1 MITTDVLIIGA
12 GPGGYVAALRAAQL
26 GKKVTIVE
34 KGGLG
39 GTCLNEG
46 CIPSKALI
54 EASHYAALPSKA
66 AQAGVH
72 YGEVT
77 VHFGELQKWKDAI
90 VHQLTSG
97 VEGLLIS
104 RNVSIIKGE
113 ASFLDPY
120 TAAISGEKEEM
131 VSFSN
136 CIIATGSKPVNV
148 PSFSFDDRIL
158 SSKEALDLSEK
169 PSSLA
174 VIGGGYIGIELGT
187 AFANLG
193 TEVTIFEGLPRIL
206 SGFSEDMSSLVY
218 SELAE
223 KENVTIYTGA
233 KVIRADSRNQQVEI
247 EAEVAG
253 ERKIVKAEYALVTI
267 GRKPNTD
274 QLQLEKAGIHI
285 SEKGYIPVDNECRTN
300 QPHIFA
306 IGDVTPGY
314 ALAHRAS
321 LQGKLAAE
329 VISGGAG
336 DVSDYVIPA
345 VVFSDPPLAAVG
357 LSEAEMDKAGIDFEV
372 HSFPFSHNGRTLT
385 LGEDKGFVKLMIDP
399 EDQTILSAE
408 AAGLGAPE
416 LINELAVSI
425 QSGLTAEDISLVVH
439 AHPTLGES
447 IMEAADKAIGFP
459 VHSL

>member
-54 EASHYAALPSKA
+54 EASHYAALPPKA

-72 YGEVT
+72 YGNVS
-77 VHFGELQKWKDAI
+77 VDFGNLQDWKNSI

-113 ASFLDPY
+113 ASFPDPY
-120 TAAISGEKEEM
+120 TVSITGEKETI

-136 CIIATGSKPVNV
+136 CIIASGSTPVNV
-148 PSFSFDDRIL
+148 PSFPYGERVL
-158 SSKEALDLSEK
+158 SSSEALNLSEK

-187 AFANLG
+187 VFANFK
-193 TEVTIFEGLPRIL
+193 TEVTILEGMNSIL
-206 SGFSEDMSSLVY
+206 SGFSEDMASIVSHGLN
-218 SELAE
+218 S
-223 KENVTIYTGA
+223 KENVSIHTNA
-233 KVIRADSRNQQVEI
+233 KVHHIESNVE
-247 EAEVAG
+247 EVVIDVEVDG
-253 ERKIVKAEYALVTI
+253 KPKKVQAEYALVTV

-274 QLQLEKAGIHI
+274 QLQLEKAGIDTT
-285 SEKGYIPVDNECRTN
+285 ERGYIPIDTECRTN
-300 QPHIFA
+300 HSHIFA
-306 IGDVTPGY
+306 IGDVTPGQ

-329 VISGGAG
+329 AINGYTVDAT
-336 DVSDYVIPA
+336 DYVIPA
-345 VVFSDPPLAAVG
+345 VVFSDPPLAVAG
-357 LSEAEMDKAGIDFEV
+357 PSEAELKQTGWEVEV
-372 HSFPFSHNGRTLT
+372 HKFPFNHNGRALT
-385 LGEDKGFVKLMIDP
+385 LGAEEGFVKLMIDP
-399 EDQTILSAE
+399 QDQTIFSAE
-408 AAGLGAPE
+408 VAGQGAPE
-416 LINELAVSI
+416 LINELALSI
-425 QSGLTAEDISLVVH
+425 QAGLTAEDVSLVVH

>member
-34 KGGLG
+34 KAGLG
-39 GTCLNEG
+39 GTCLNDG

-54 EASHYAALPSKA
+54 EASHYAVLPNKA
-66 AQAGVH
+66 AQAGVL
-72 YGEVT
+72 YGSVS
-77 VHFGELQKWKDAI
+77 VDFGNLQDWKNSI

-120 TAAISGEKEEM
+120 TVSIAGERETL

-136 CIIATGSKPVNV
+136 CIIASGSKPVNV
-148 PSFSFDDRIL
+148 PSFPFGDRIL
-158 SSKEALDLSEK
+158 SSTEALSLNEK

-174 VIGGGYIGIELGT
+174 IIGGGYIGIELGT
-187 AFANLG
+187 VFANFG
-193 TEVTIFEGLPRIL
+193 TQVTMFEGMNTIL

-218 SELAE
+218 NELAA
-223 KENVTIYTGA
+223 KDNVTIHTNA
-233 KVIRADSRNQQVEI
+233 KVNSIERKSEEVVI
-247 EAEVAG
+247 EAEVDG
-253 ERKIVKAEYALVTI
+253 DLKKANADYALVTV

-274 QLQLEKAGIHI
+274 QLQLEKAGVHI
-285 SEKGYIPVDNECRTN
+285 TERGYIPIDTECRTN
-300 QPHIFA
+300 KSHIFA
-306 IGDVTPGY
+306 IGDITPGQ

-321 LQGKLAAE
+321 LQGKMAAE
-329 VISGGAG
+329 AING
-336 DVSDYVIPA
+336 DAIDATDYVIPA
-345 VVFSDPPLAAVG
+345 VVFSDPPLAVVG
-357 LSEAEMDKAGIDFEV
+357 PSEAELNKAGWEFEV
-372 HSFPFSHNGRTLT
+372 HKFPFNHNGRALT
-385 LGEDKGFVKLMIDP
+385 LREDKGFVKLMIDP
-399 EDQTILSAE
+399 RDQTILSAE
-408 AAGLGAPE
+408 VAGQGAPE
-416 LINELAVSI
+416 LINELSLSI
-425 QSGLTAEDISLVVH
+425 QSGLTAEDVSLVVH

-447 IMEAADKAIGFP
+447 ILEAADKAIGFP